1 MEKDMTVGSPAKII
15 WNFTLPLVAGN
26 IFQQFYSM
34 VDTVIVGKFVG
45 TKALAAVGAT
55 GTINFLIIGFLMGMT
70 AGFTVLTSQRYGAG
84 DMDGMRKTVGSAA
97 ILSLVVSVLMT
108 ILSMTQ
114 MKRLLIF
121 MNTPEDIFADTY
133 RYIMIICAG
142 ILAQILYNLLAGVLR
157 ALGNSKTPL
166 FFLLFSAVL
175 NIFLDLL
182 LIIVFHLGAP
192 GAAYATVIS
201 QGVSGVLCLLY
212 IVKKVPLLRMK
223 REDFRLDAK
232 VVKMQLS
239 IGFPMALQYSIT
251 AIGSMMVQSS
261 LNILGSVHVAAYTA
275 ACKIEQ
281 VITQMYVALGT
292 TMATYAAQNTGARKV
307 RRIRQGFTASTIMG
321 FVYAIV
327 TGVLLYFVGYWV
339 TGLFVS
345 ENLESVVV
353 LVDEYLKCTAF
364 FYIPLAVVNIY
375 RNGIQGMGY
384 GFLPMTGGIAEL
396 VGRGVAAA
404 LAARSRS
411 YRGICM
417 ASPFAWMLAGTLFL
431 IMYACIMRSCQKKG
445 DGTESDTSRI
455 RGISIPGRRRF
466 WRRRRAVWGNR

>member
-15 WNFTLPLVAGN
+15 WSFTLPLVAGN
-26 IFQQFYSM
+26 IFQQFYAM
-34 VDTVIVGKFVG
+34 VDTIIVGKFVG
-45 TKALAAVGAT
+45 TSALAAVGAT

-97 ILSLVVSVLMT
+97 ILSLAVSVLMT
-108 ILSMTQ
+108 VVSMTQ

-121 MNTPEDIFADTY
+121 MNTPEDIFQDAY
-133 RYIMIICAG
+133 MYIMIICAG
-142 ILAQILYNLLAGVLR
+142 IFAQVLYNLLAGILR
-157 ALGNSKTPL
+157 ALGNSRTPL

-182 LIIVFHLGAP
+182 LIIVFHLGVS

-201 QGVSGVLCLLY
+201 QGVSGVLCLIY

-223 REDFRLDAK
+223 RKDFKPDVRL
-232 VVKMQLS
+232 VRMQLG

-261 LNILGSVHVAAYTA
+261 LNVLGSVHVAAFTA
-275 ACKIEQ
+275 ANKIEQ
-281 VITQMYVALGT
+281 VITQVYVALGT
-292 TMATYAAQNTGARKV
+292 TMATYAAQNTGAGKV
-307 RRIRQGFTASTIMG
+307 KRIRQGFTAATIMS
-321 FVYAIV
+321 FAYAV
-327 TGVLLYFVGYWV
+327 GTGILIYFLGYKV

-345 ENLESVVV
+345 ENLESVVS
-353 LVDEYLKCTAF
+353 LVDQYLKCTSF
-364 FYIPLAVVNIY
+364 FYIPLAVVNLY

-396 VGRGVAAA
+396 VGRGAAA
-404 LAARSRS
+404 AMAARSRS
-411 YRGICM
+411 FRGICM
-417 ASPFAWMLAGTLFL
+417 ASPFAWMLAGVLFL
-431 IMYACIMRSCQKKG
+431 IMYGCIMHNSLKKG
-445 DGTESDTSRI
+445 DGMQSGGTWKQYRH
-455 RGISIPGRRRF
+455 RRF
-466 WRRRRAVWGNR
+466 GRRRRAAWGHR

>member
-15 WNFTLPLVAGN
+15 WNFTLPLVVGN
-26 IFQQFYSM
+26 IFQQFYTM

-45 TKALAAVGAT
+45 TGALAAVGAT
-55 GTINFLIIGFLMGMT
+55 GTIIFLIIGFLMGLT

-97 ILSLVVSVLMT
+97 ILSLAVSVLMT
-108 ILSMTQ
+108 IISMTQ

-121 MNTPEDIFADTY
+121 MNTPEDIFQDAY
-133 RYIMIICAG
+133 MYIMIICAG
-142 ILAQILYNLLAGVLR
+142 IFAQVLYNLLAGILR

-201 QGVSGVLCLLY
+201 QGVSGILCLIY

-223 REDFRLDAK
+223 REDFKLDAGL
-232 VVKMQLS
+232 VRMQLS

-251 AIGSMMVQSS
+251 AIGAMMVQSS
-261 LNILGSVHVAAYTA
+261 LNILGSVHVAAFTA
-275 ACKIEQ
+275 ANKIEQ
-281 VITQMYVALGT
+281 VITQAYIALGT
-292 TMATYAAQNTGARKV
+292 TMATYAAQNTGAGKLQ
-307 RRIRQGFTASTIMG
+307 RIRQGFTASTIMG
-321 FVYAIV
+321 FAYAIV
-327 TGVLLYFVGYWV
+327 TGVLLYFVGYKV

-345 ENLESVVV
+345 EDLESVVG
-353 LVDEYLKCTAF
+353 LVDVYLKCTSF

-396 VGRGVAAA
+396 AGRGIAASVAA
-404 LAARSRS
+404 RMRS

-417 ASPFAWMLAGTLFL
+417 ASPYAWMLAGVLFL
-431 IMYACIMRSCQKKG
+431 IMYAYIMHKREKNDDQMQ
-445 DGTESDTSRI
+445 SR
-455 RGISIPGRRRF
+455 GMLKLF
-466 WRRRRAVWGNR
+466 RRRRCPRRRRTAWGHR